1 MISISAEDLD
11 NDNKR
16 EIITVGGNETGRW
29 EINIFKTSDFKNYQD
44 VTALFIQNNLK
55 TATDGIMNGDV
66 KVQDLNGDG
75 KLDIFAADRRL
86 NLIWQKDVDGV
97 YKRKPL

>member
-1 MISISAEDLD
+1 M
-11 NDNKR
+11 
-16 EIITVGGNETGRW
+16 EIV
-29 EINIFKTSDFKNYQD
+29 
-44 VTALFIQNNLK
+44 
-55 TATDGIMNGDV
+55 DGIMNGDV

-86 NLIWQKDVDGV
+86 NLIWQKDLDGV

>member
-1 MISISAEDLD
+1 MRQSFHFQKIAGTI
-11 NDNKR
+11 K
-16 EIITVGGNETGRW
+16 
-29 EINIFKTSDFKNYQD
+29 INIFKTSDFKNYQD